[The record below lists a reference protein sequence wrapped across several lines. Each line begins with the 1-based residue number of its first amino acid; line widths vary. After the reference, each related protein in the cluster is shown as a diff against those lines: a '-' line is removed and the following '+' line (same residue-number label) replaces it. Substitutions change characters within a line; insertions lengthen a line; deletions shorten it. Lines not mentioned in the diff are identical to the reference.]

1 MEKKMIEQVLYRR
14 AEQGYKEYRSHGLSK
29 EEAHHVNVVMDA
41 ATTYIGD
48 LGSGTD
54 SPFLLCP
61 FEAMQKFCIAV
72 FQREFSKG
80 RSNSVNHALLI
91 DNEEYKEMIKKP
103 DLIWGFTNKNFLSRK
118 TNYQD
123 ELSTLKNL
131 QVSESSELS
140 KDFIFSKYD
149 LDNNGFEKLL
159 NAIYTSLSKD
169 LNYSFGLRID
179 SSKDANKVMRHMG
192 YLIMSMLPYD
202 LRDKLSF
209 CSRSLPESSGVTVQI
224 LQNNDIE
231 RTDITY
237 DMDTRE
243 CHVNNPAVKIIDFYL
258 KDLLS
263 MSDVGLRDY
272 FGILVEFKDNLEL
285 SENSEAEYVVSK
297 LLKLSQNPSLF
308 TTETAD
314 VQFKFIND
322 ALSLPTSNKDMI
334 NSIVVRLLPFVD
346 SSRYMDAF
354 NTNFGLYNKLNPEK
368 ESDRRIM
375 NQIQENLIQ
384 NYTTATNNEKK
395 ELFKLVFDCEER
407 ARTKVLLEKFVEIN
421 DIDEDVLL
429 IDEYIKLYEE
439 FFETNWMDALYL
451 KIAGVF
457 KQSDIAGKQNIWNYM
472 YNCYN
477 PKAKDLFICNI
488 LSDEDESEE
497 AEVEAEKVETDEDE
511 QFNKVIFNTLVKLF
525 ITSKNQE
532 IRDICYTSV
541 LNVIHKENDDYR
553 LNVLQEYNDV
563 DEVEDSLWLE
573 TYNAIDDYQK
583 ATENIEFLRCLK
595 DKYYK
600 SSNPDI
606 SNLYLNYIDTIQ
618 TSEME
623 DIIRKYSTQTSL
635 NNREQLLLDRIISIL
650 IDEKRKVSISVL
662 KNLATIVKG
671 DYVDALASYISDLYL
686 MSSSDRSNEVYDFL
700 QSEQPRLFDNP
711 NLNKY
716 SLRSYDHYLASDIDI
731 RYVKGENTLLNFV
744 CDLEKL
750 QYRDESYN
758 KIKLVYGNWI
768 DQEIASVN
776 NDYDRY
782 LKCKAINTKIYKLLP
797 TDFGKQYCD
806 ELYDRVADGF
816 WNSSSIATFDYD
828 HFEIYKSDSEIYD
841 QKFENHKNHEL
852 AEKMSGMIE
861 YSYVD
866 WDKVYEIFLS
876 KKYISQEAAR
886 NKILEEFNKAYN
898 MYGLSKSDQNY
909 IAYSCVNLSNFK
921 MDYSKLFDELQKYN
935 YQVEYSFIS
944 QLKIFEYIDV
954 STDLK
959 DKISQYKN
967 YQSDKPTYSEEIGIL
982 LAEQIVLLV
991 LLIANNGLRFYATNM
1006 VDNFKTKDLLLLG
1019 NCIGYIMLIV
1029 LVGITNIELMKRA
1042 DKRRSNKYD
1051 KKVFGL
1057 LIATMLLSAAAILL
1071 SVVLTNIFICMPV
1084 AIVFIVSAIY
1094 LILTLGKQ
1102 LKKPKLD
1109 NKTRGLYL

>member
-1 MEKKMIEQVLYRR
+1 MIEQVLYRR

-91 DNEEYKEMIKKP
+91 DNEEYKEMIKNP

-209 CSRSLPESSGVTVQI
+209 CSRSLPESSGVAVQI
-224 LQNNDIE
+224 LKKNDIE

-314 VQFKFIND
+314 AQFKFIND

-346 SSRYMDAF
+346 SSGYMDAF
-354 NTNFGLYNKLNPEK
+354 NINFGLYNKLNPEK

-477 PKAKDLFICNI
+477 PKAKDLFIYNI

-497 AEVEAEKVETDEDE
+497 AEAEAEKVETDEDE

-650 IDEKRKVSISVL
+650 IDDKRKVSISVL
-662 KNLATIVKG
+662 KNLATIVNG

-944 QLKIFEYIDV
+944 QLKIFEHIDV

>member
-1 MEKKMIEQVLYRR
+1 MIEQVLYRR

-54 SPFLLCP
+54 SPFLLYP
-61 FEAMQKFCIAV
+61 FEDMQKFCIAV

-91 DNEEYKEMIKKP
+91 DNEEYKEMIKNP

-263 MSDVGLRDY
+263 MSDAGLRDY
-272 FGILVEFKDNLEL
+272 FGILVAFKDNLEL

-314 VQFKFIND
+314 SQFKFIND

-354 NTNFGLYNKLNPEK
+354 NINFGLYNKLNPEK

-477 PKAKDLFICNI
+477 PKAKDLFIYSI

-497 AEVEAEKVETDEDE
+497 ETEAEKVETDEDE
-511 QFNKVIFNTLVKLF
+511 QFKKVIFNTLVKLF
-525 ITSKNQE
+525 ITSKNQK
-532 IRDICYTSV
+532 IKDICYISA
-541 LNVIHKENDDYR
+541 LNVIYKENDDYR

-573 TYNAIDDYQK
+573 TYNAIEDYQK

-650 IDEKRKVSISVL
+650 IDDKRKVSISVL
-662 KNLATIVKG
+662 KIIAAIVK
-671 DYVDALASYISDLYL
+671 DSDIDALASYISNLYL
-686 MSSSDRSNEVYDFL
+686 MSSSESSIEVYDFL
-700 QSEQPRLFDNP
+700 ASEQPRLFDNP

-716 SLRSYDHYLASDIDI
+716 SLRSYDHYHASKIDR
-731 RYVKGENTLLNFV
+731 RYVKEHSILLNFI
-744 CDLEKL
+744 
-750 QYRDESYN
+750 R
-758 KIKLVYGNWI
+758 
-768 DQEIASVN
+768 
-776 NDYDRY
+776 
-782 LKCKAINTKIYKLLP
+782 
-797 TDFGKQYCD
+797 
-806 ELYDRVADGF
+806 
-816 WNSSSIATFDYD
+816 
-828 HFEIYKSDSEIYD
+828 
-841 QKFENHKNHEL
+841 
-852 AEKMSGMIE
+852 
-861 YSYVD
+861 
-866 WDKVYEIFLS
+866 
-876 KKYISQEAAR
+876 
-886 NKILEEFNKAYN
+886 
-898 MYGLSKSDQNY
+898 
-909 IAYSCVNLSNFK
+909 
-921 MDYSKLFDELQKYN
+921 
-935 YQVEYSFIS
+935 
-944 QLKIFEYIDV
+944 
-954 STDLK
+954 
-959 DKISQYKN
+959 
-967 YQSDKPTYSEEIGIL
+967 
-982 LAEQIVLLV
+982 
-991 LLIANNGLRFYATNM
+991 
-1006 VDNFKTKDLLLLG
+1006 
-1019 NCIGYIMLIV
+1019 
-1029 LVGITNIELMKRA
+1029 
-1042 DKRRSNKYD
+1042 
-1051 KKVFGL
+1051 
-1057 LIATMLLSAAAILL
+1057 
-1071 SVVLTNIFICMPV
+1071 
-1084 AIVFIVSAIY
+1084 
-1094 LILTLGKQ
+1094 
-1102 LKKPKLD
+1102 
-1109 NKTRGLYL
+1109 

>member
-1 MEKKMIEQVLYRR
+1 MIEQVLYRR

-91 DNEEYKEMIKKP
+91 DNEEYKEMIKNP

-314 VQFKFIND
+314 AQFKFIND

-354 NTNFGLYNKLNPEK
+354 NINFGLYNKLNPEK

-451 KIAGVF
+451 KVAGVF

-650 IDEKRKVSISVL
+650 IDDKRKVSISVL

-1029 LVGITNIELMKRA
+1029 LVGITTIELMKRA

>member
-1 MEKKMIEQVLYRR
+1 MIEQVLYRR

-91 DNEEYKEMIKKP
+91 DNEEYKEMIKNP

-297 LLKLSQNPSLF
+297 LLKLSQTPSLF

-314 VQFKFIND
+314 SQFKFIND

-354 NTNFGLYNKLNPEK
+354 SINFGLYNKLNPEK

-477 PKAKDLFICNI
+477 PKAKDSFIYNI

-497 AEVEAEKVETDEDE
+497 AEAEEETEAEKVETDEDE
-511 QFNKVIFNTLVKLF
+511 QFKKVIFNTLVKLF
-525 ITSKNQE
+525 ITSKNQK
-532 IRDICYTSV
+532 IKDICYTSA
-541 LNVIHKENDDYR
+541 LNVIYKENDDYR

-563 DEVEDSLWLE
+563 DEVEDSLWIE
-573 TYNAIDDYQK
+573 TYNAIEDYQM

-595 DKYYK
+595 DKYYN

-606 SNLYLNYIDTIQ
+606 SNLYLNYIDTIP

-623 DIIRKYSTQTSL
+623 DIIRKYSTQTIL

-650 IDEKRKVSISVL
+650 IDDKRKVSISVL

-828 HFEIYKSDSEIYD
+828 HFEIYKSDSAIYD

-944 QLKIFEYIDV
+944 QLKIFEYIPV
-954 STDLK
+954 SSHLV
-959 DKISQYKN
+959 DKISEHKN
-967 YQSDKPTYSEEIGIL
+967 YQSDNPTYTKETTTL
-982 LAEQIVLLV
+982 LVEQIVLLV
-991 LLIANNGLRFYATNM
+991 LLIANNCLRFYATNM

-1029 LVGITNIELMKRA
+1029 LVGITNIDLMKRA
-1042 DKRRSNKYD
+1042 NKRRSNKYD
-1051 KKVFGL
+1051 KKVYGL

-1071 SVVLTNIFICMPV
+1071 SVVLTSVFICMPI

-1094 LILTLGKQ
+1094 LISKLRKQ
-1102 LKKPKLD
+1102 LEKPKLD
-1109 NKTRGLYL
+1109 NKRGLYL

>member
-1 MEKKMIEQVLYRR
+1 MIEQVLYRR

>member
-1 MEKKMIEQVLYRR
+1 MIEQVLYRR

-91 DNEEYKEMIKKP
+91 DNEEYKEMIKNP

-243 CHVNNPAVKIIDFYL
+243 CYVNNPAVKIIDFYL

-314 VQFKFIND
+314 AQFKFIND

-354 NTNFGLYNKLNPEK
+354 NINFGLYNKLNPEK

-650 IDEKRKVSISVL
+650 IDDKRKVSISVL

>member
-1 MEKKMIEQVLYRR
+1 MIEQVLYRR

-91 DNEEYKEMIKKP
+91 DNEEYKEMIKNP

-209 CSRSLPESSGVTVQI
+209 CSRSLPESSGVAVQI
-224 LQNNDIE
+224 LKNNDIE

-314 VQFKFIND
+314 SQFKFIND

-354 NTNFGLYNKLNPEK
+354 NINFGLYNKLNPEK

-477 PKAKDLFICNI
+477 PKAKDLFIYKT
-488 LSDEDESEE
+488 LS
-497 AEVEAEKVETDEDE
+497 DEDE

-525 ITSKNQE
+525 ITSKNQK
-532 IRDICYTSV
+532 IKDICYTSA

-563 DEVEDSLWLE
+563 DEVEDTLWIE
-573 TYNAIDDYQK
+573 TYNAIENYQN

-606 SNLYLNYIDTIQ
+606 SNLYLNYIGTIP

-623 DIIRKYSTQTSL
+623 DIIRQYNRQASL
-635 NNREQLLLDRIISIL
+635 NNREELLLSKIISFL
-650 IDEKRKVSISVL
+650 INDKRKVSISVL
-662 KNLATIVKG
+662 KILATIVK
-671 DYVDALASYISDLYL
+671 DNDVDALASYISNLYL
-686 MSSSDRSNEVYDFL
+686 MSSSESSIEVYDFL
-700 QSEQPRLFDNP
+700 ASEQPRLFDNP

-716 SLRSYDHYLASDIDI
+716 SLRSYDHYHASKIDR
-731 RYVKGENTLLNFV
+731 RYVKEHSILLNFIY
-744 CDLEKL
+744 DLEKL

-758 KIKLVYGNWI
+758 KIKLVYENWI

-776 NDYDRY
+776 SDYDRY
-782 LKCKAINTKIYKLLP
+782 LKCKEINTKIYDFIP
-797 TDFGKQYCD
+797 TDFGKKYCD
-806 ELYDRVADGF
+806 ELYNRVADGF

-828 HFEIYKSDSEIYD
+828 RCEIYKSDSEIYD
-841 QKFENHKNHEL
+841 QKFKNHENHKL
-852 AEKMSGMIE
+852 AEEMRGMIE

-876 KKYISQEAAR
+876 KKYISQDSAR
-886 NKILEEFNKAYN
+886 NRILEKFNKTYN
-898 MYGLSKSDQNY
+898 RYGLSKSDQNY
-909 IAYSCVNLSNFK
+909 IAFSCVNSSNFK
-921 MDYSKLFDELQKYN
+921 MDYSKLFEELQKYN

-959 DKISQYKN
+959 DKISQHKN
-967 YQSDKPTYSEEIGIL
+967 YQSDNPTYSEEIGIL

-1071 SVVLTNIFICMPV
+1071 SVVLTNVFICMPI
-1084 AIVFIVSAIY
+1084 AIVFIASAIY

>member
-1 MEKKMIEQVLYRR
+1 MIEQVLYRR

-41 ATTYIGD
+41 VTTYIGD

-54 SPFLLCP
+54 SPFLLYP
-61 FEAMQKFCIAV
+61 FEDMQKFCIAV

-91 DNEEYKEMIKKP
+91 DDAEYKELVKNP

-123 ELSTLKNL
+123 ELYTLKNL
-131 QVSESSELS
+131 QVSASSELS
-140 KDFIFSKYD
+140 KDFIFPKYD

-169 LNYSFGLRID
+169 LNYSFGLRIN

-258 KDLLS
+258 QDLLS
-263 MSDVGLRDY
+263 MSDIGLGDH
-272 FGILVEFKDNLEL
+272 FGILVDFKDNLEL

-308 TTETAD
+308 TTEAAD
-314 VQFKFIND
+314 AQFKFIND
-322 ALSLPTSNKDMI
+322 ALSLPTSNKDKI

-346 SSRYMDAF
+346 SSHYMDAF
-354 NTNFGLYNKLNPEK
+354 NINIGLYNKLNPEK

-384 NYTTATNNEKK
+384 NYITATNNEKK

-457 KQSDIAGKQNIWNYM
+457 KQSDIAGKLNIWNYM

-477 PKAKDLFICNI
+477 PEAKDFFIYNI

-497 AEVEAEKVETDEDE
+497 AEAEEETEAEKVETDEDE
-511 QFNKVIFNTLVKLF
+511 QFKKVIFNTLVKLF
-525 ITSKNQE
+525 ITSKNQK
-532 IRDICYTSV
+532 IKDICYTSA
-541 LNVIHKENDDYR
+541 LNVINKENDDYR

-563 DEVEDSLWLE
+563 DEVEDSLWIE
-573 TYNAIDDYQK
+573 TYNAIDDYQR

-606 SNLYLNYIDTIQ
+606 SNLYLNYIDTIPIF
-618 TSEME
+618 EME
-623 DIIRKYSTQTSL
+623 DIIRKYSTQTIL
-635 NNREQLLLDRIISIL
+635 DNREQLLLDKIISIL
-650 IDEKRKVSISVL
+650 IDDKRKVSISVL

-758 KIKLVYGNWI
+758 KIKLVYENWI

-782 LKCKAINTKIYKLLP
+782 LKCKAINTKIYKFLP

-816 WNSSSIATFDYD
+816 WNSSSFATFDYE
-828 HFEIYKSDSEIYD
+828 HCEIYKSDSEIYD
-841 QKFENHKNHEL
+841 QKFENHENHEL

-876 KKYISQEAAR
+876 KKYISHEAAR
-886 NKILEEFNKAYN
+886 NKILEEFNKTYK

-909 IAYSCVNLSNFK
+909 IAFSCVNSSNFK
-921 MDYSKLFDELQKYN
+921 MDYSKLFEELQKYN

-954 STDLK
+954 SKDLK
-959 DKISQYKN
+959 NKISQHKN
-967 YQSDKPTYSEEIGIL
+967 YQSDNPTYYKEVRAL
-982 LAEQIVLLV
+982 LGEQILLLV
-991 LLIANNGLRFYATNM
+991 LLMANNGLRFYATNV

-1029 LVGITNIELMKRA
+1029 LVGIVHIDLMKRA
-1042 DKRRSNKYD
+1042 DKRISNKYD
-1051 KKVFGL
+1051 KEVFGL

-1071 SVVLTNIFICMPV
+1071 SVVLTNVFICMPI
-1084 AIVFIVSAIY
+1084 AIVFIVSAIC
-1094 LILTLGKQ
+1094 LILKLGEQ

-1109 NKTRGLYL
+1109 NRRGLYL

>member
-1 MEKKMIEQVLYRR
+1 MIEQVLYRR

-29 EEAHHVNVVMDA
+29 EKAHHVNVVMDA
-41 ATTYIGD
+41 VTTYIGD

-54 SPFLLCP
+54 SPFLLYP
-61 FEAMQKFCIAV
+61 FEDMQKFCIAV

-91 DNEEYKEMIKKP
+91 DDAEYKELVKNP

-131 QVSESSELS
+131 QVSASSGLS
-140 KDFIFSKYD
+140 KDFIFPKYD

-263 MSDVGLRDY
+263 MSDIGLRDY

-308 TTETAD
+308 ATETAD
-314 VQFKFIND
+314 AQFKFIND

-346 SSRYMDAF
+346 SSHYMDAF
-354 NTNFGLYNKLNPEK
+354 NINIGLYNKLNPEI

-457 KQSDIAGKQNIWNYM
+457 KQSDIAGKLNIWNYM

-477 PKAKDLFICNI
+477 PKAKDLFIYKI

-497 AEVEAEKVETDEDE
+497 AEAEEETEAEEVETDEDE
-511 QFNKVIFNTLVKLF
+511 QFKKVIFNTLVKLF
-525 ITSKNQE
+525 ITSKNQK
-532 IRDICYTSV
+532 IKDICYTSA
-541 LNVIHKENDDYR
+541 LNVIYKENDDYR

-563 DEVEDSLWLE
+563 DEVEDSLWIE
-573 TYNAIDDYQK
+573 TYNAIEDYQM

-595 DKYYK
+595 DKYYN

-606 SNLYLNYIDTIQ
+606 SNLYLNYIDTIP

-623 DIIRKYSTQTSL
+623 DIIRKYSTQTIL
-635 NNREQLLLDRIISIL
+635 NNREQLLFDRIISIL
-650 IDEKRKVSISVL
+650 IDDKRKVSISVL

-768 DQEIASVN
+768 DQEIVSVN

-828 HFEIYKSDSEIYD
+828 HFEIYKSDSAIYD

-876 KKYISQEAAR
+876 KKYISQEADR

-909 IAYSCVNLSNFK
+909 IAFSCVNLSNFK

-944 QLKIFEYIDV
+944 QLKIFEYIPV
-954 STDLK
+954 SSHLV
-959 DKISQYKN
+959 DKISEHKN
-967 YQSDKPTYSEEIGIL
+967 YQSDNPTYTKETTTL
-982 LAEQIVLLV
+982 LVEQIVLLV

-1029 LVGITNIELMKRA
+1029 LVGITNIDLMKRA
-1042 DKRRSNKYD
+1042 NKRRSNKYD
-1051 KKVFGL
+1051 KKVYGL

-1071 SVVLTNIFICMPV
+1071 SVVLTSVFICMPI
-1084 AIVFIVSAIY
+1084 AIVFIVSAIC
-1094 LILTLGKQ
+1094 LISKLRKQ
-1102 LKKPKLD
+1102 LEKPKLD
-1109 NKTRGLYL
+1109 NKRGLYL

>member
-1 MEKKMIEQVLYRR
+1 
-14 AEQGYKEYRSHGLSK
+14 
-29 EEAHHVNVVMDA
+29 
-41 ATTYIGD
+41 
-48 LGSGTD
+48 
-54 SPFLLCP
+54 
-61 FEAMQKFCIAV
+61 
-72 FQREFSKG
+72 
-80 RSNSVNHALLI
+80 
-91 DNEEYKEMIKKP
+91 
-103 DLIWGFTNKNFLSRK
+103 
-118 TNYQD
+118 
-123 ELSTLKNL
+123 
-131 QVSESSELS
+131 
-140 KDFIFSKYD
+140 
-149 LDNNGFEKLL
+149 
-159 NAIYTSLSKD
+159 
-169 LNYSFGLRID
+169 
-179 SSKDANKVMRHMG
+179 
-192 YLIMSMLPYD
+192 
-202 LRDKLSF
+202 
-209 CSRSLPESSGVTVQI
+209 
-224 LQNNDIE
+224 
-231 RTDITY
+231 
-237 DMDTRE
+237 
-243 CHVNNPAVKIIDFYL
+243 
-258 KDLLS
+258 
-263 MSDVGLRDY
+263 
-272 FGILVEFKDNLEL
+272 
-285 SENSEAEYVVSK
+285 
-297 LLKLSQNPSLF
+297 
-308 TTETAD
+308 
-314 VQFKFIND
+314 
-322 ALSLPTSNKDMI
+322 
-334 NSIVVRLLPFVD
+334 
-346 SSRYMDAF
+346 
-354 NTNFGLYNKLNPEK
+354 
-368 ESDRRIM
+368 
-375 NQIQENLIQ
+375 
-384 NYTTATNNEKK
+384 
-395 ELFKLVFDCEER
+395 
-407 ARTKVLLEKFVEIN
+407 
-421 DIDEDVLL
+421 
-429 IDEYIKLYEE
+429 
-439 FFETNWMDALYL
+439 
-451 KIAGVF
+451 
-457 KQSDIAGKQNIWNYM
+457 
-472 YNCYN
+472 
-477 PKAKDLFICNI
+477 
-488 LSDEDESEE
+488 
-497 AEVEAEKVETDEDE
+497 
-511 QFNKVIFNTLVKLF
+511 
-525 ITSKNQE
+525 
-532 IRDICYTSV
+532 
-541 LNVIHKENDDYR
+541 
-553 LNVLQEYNDV
+553 
-563 DEVEDSLWLE
+563 
-573 TYNAIDDYQK
+573 
-583 ATENIEFLRCLK
+583 
-595 DKYYK
+595 
-600 SSNPDI
+600 
-606 SNLYLNYIDTIQ
+606 
-618 TSEME
+618 
-623 DIIRKYSTQTSL
+623 
-635 NNREQLLLDRIISIL
+635 
-650 IDEKRKVSISVL
+650 
-662 KNLATIVKG
+662 
-671 DYVDALASYISDLYL
+671 

-909 IAYSCVNLSNFK
+909 IAFSCVNSSNFK
-921 MDYSKLFDELQKYN
+921 MDYSKLFEELQKYN

-959 DKISQYKN
+959 DKISQHKN
-967 YQSDKPTYSEEIGIL
+967 YQSDNPTYSEEIGIL

-1071 SVVLTNIFICMPV
+1071 SVVLTNVFICMPI
-1084 AIVFIVSAIY
+1084 AIVFIASAIY

>member
-1 MEKKMIEQVLYRR
+1 MIEQVLYRR

-91 DNEEYKEMIKKP
+91 DNEEYKEMIKNP

-314 VQFKFIND
+314 AQFKFIND

-354 NTNFGLYNKLNPEK
+354 NINFGLYNKLNPEK

-650 IDEKRKVSISVL
+650 IDDKRKVSISVL

>member
-1 MEKKMIEQVLYRR
+1 MIEQVLYRR

-91 DNEEYKEMIKKP
+91 DNAEYKELVKNP

-131 QVSESSELS
+131 QVSENPELS
-140 KDFIFSKYD
+140 KDYIFPKYD
-149 LDNNGFEKLL
+149 LDNSGFEKLL

-169 LNYSFGLRID
+169 LKYSFGLRID

-209 CSRSLPESSGVTVQI
+209 CSRSLPESSGVAVQI
-224 LQNNDIE
+224 LKNNDIE

-314 VQFKFIND
+314 SQFKFIND

-354 NTNFGLYNKLNPEK
+354 NINFGLYNKLNPEK

-477 PKAKDLFICNI
+477 LKARNVFINNI
-488 LSDEDESEE
+488 LG
-497 AEVEAEKVETDEDE
+497 DEDE
-511 QFNKVIFNTLVKLF
+511 QFNKVIFNTLVELF

-650 IDEKRKVSISVL
+650 IDDKRKVSISVL
-662 KNLATIVKG
+662 KNLATIVNG

-797 TDFGKQYCD
+797 TDFVKQYCD

-876 KKYISQEAAR
+876 KKYISQEAVR

-954 STDLK
+954 SKDLK

-967 YQSDKPTYSEEIGIL
+967 YQSDNPTYTKETTTL
-982 LAEQIVLLV
+982 LVEQIVLLV

-1042 DKRRSNKYD
+1042 NKRRSNKYD

-1071 SVVLTNIFICMPV
+1071 SVVLTNIFICMPI
-1084 AIVFIVSAIY
+1084 AIVFIASAIY

>member
-1 MEKKMIEQVLYRR
+1 MIEQVLYRR

-41 ATTYIGD
+41 VTTYIGD

-54 SPFLLCP
+54 SPFLLYP
-61 FEAMQKFCIAV
+61 FEDMQKFCIAV

-91 DNEEYKEMIKKP
+91 DDAEYKELVKKP

-131 QVSESSELS
+131 QVSASSELS
-140 KDFIFSKYD
+140 KDFIFPKYD

-169 LNYSFGLRID
+169 LKYSFGLRID

-263 MSDVGLRDY
+263 MSDIGLRDY

-314 VQFKFIND
+314 AQFKFIND

-346 SSRYMDAF
+346 SNHYMDTF
-354 NTNFGLYNKLNPEK
+354 NINIGLYNKLNPEK

-407 ARTKVLLEKFVEIN
+407 ARTKVLLEKFVETN

-477 PKAKDLFICNI
+477 PKAKDLFIYNI
-488 LSDEDESEE
+488 LS
-497 AEVEAEKVETDEDE
+497 DEDE

-532 IRDICYTSV
+532 IRDICYTSA
-541 LNVIHKENDDYR
+541 LNVIYKENDDYR

-563 DEVEDSLWLE
+563 DEVEDSLWIE
-573 TYNAIDDYQK
+573 TYNAIEDYQM

-595 DKYYK
+595 DKYYN

-606 SNLYLNYIDTIQ
+606 SNLYLNYIDTIP

-623 DIIRKYSTQTSL
+623 DIIRKYSTQTIL

-650 IDEKRKVSISVL
+650 IDDKRKVSISVL

-782 LKCKAINTKIYKLLP
+782 LKCKAINTKIYKLIP

-861 YSYVD
+861 YSYVN

-876 KKYISQEAAR
+876 KKYISQEADR

-909 IAYSCVNLSNFK
+909 IAFSCVNLSNFK

-944 QLKIFEYIDV
+944 QLKIFEYIPV
-954 STDLK
+954 SSHLV
-959 DKISQYKN
+959 DKISEHKN
-967 YQSDKPTYSEEIGIL
+967 YQSDNPTYTKETTTL
-982 LAEQIVLLV
+982 LVEQIVLLV
-991 LLIANNGLRFYATNM
+991 LLIANNCLRFYATNM

-1029 LVGITNIELMKRA
+1029 LVGITNIDLMKRA
-1042 DKRRSNKYD
+1042 NKRRSNKYD
-1051 KKVFGL
+1051 KKVYGL

-1071 SVVLTNIFICMPV
+1071 SVVLTSVFICMPI
-1084 AIVFIVSAIY
+1084 AIVFIVSAIC
-1094 LILTLGKQ
+1094 LISKLRKQ
-1102 LKKPKLD
+1102 LEKPKLD
-1109 NKTRGLYL
+1109 NKRGLYL